1 MAKNLFSEAF
11 NNYIELKNL
20 HVKLAKNAI
29 IDDIIEYERLDK
41 LLVEQ
46 SHKLKTKF
54 VANAKDMKYLEF
66 EAHAGFLSEYGK
78 IKDVDFLSVEDY
90 EKLPTIH
97 LIPYVEALENKIV
110 KKQTQL
116 VTVLDELEVK
126 PDLEN
131 LKRNKRAISYTIDVM
146 QYDLEQ
152 IDEALNN
159 KINNNSEEKAGEEDA
174 ILEAI

>member
-1 MAKNLFSEAF
+1 M
-11 NNYIELKNL
+11 
-20 HVKLAKNAI
+20 
-29 IDDIIEYERLDK
+29 
-41 LLVEQ
+41 
-46 SHKLKTKF
+46 
-54 VANAKDMKYLEF
+54 
-66 EAHAGFLSEYGK
+66 
-78 IKDVDFLSVEDY
+78 
-90 EKLPTIH
+90 
-97 LIPYVEALENKIV
+97 IPYVEALENKIV